1 MTRYRKTNQNGEGLI
16 LGVAL
21 LMIVVAV
28 FAKLFI
34 PLLVIWLIY
43 LVYYFYNKV
52 YMRSNVMLIALSVLT
67 LISGVCFGIMQN
79 NQTAE
84 TTTEAP
90 EVEAS
95 RDEPS
100 EDVIEAEDSGS
111 KTDVM
116 TMGEASSPSGASSN
130 VDLSA
135 GMSGNKS
142 SSGTSA
148 CLHYEAGRCWDDL
161 EMEAYSQGRYDK
173 NYGWYGGSYYE
184 SDDCDSVC
192 QDILLDAYEEGYAD
206 GY

>member
-52 YMRSNVMLIALSVLT
+52 YTRSNVMLIVLSVLT
-67 LISGVCFGIMQN
+67 LISGACFGIMQDK
-79 NQTAE
+79 QSAE
-84 TTTEAP
+84 TTTEVP

-95 RDEPS
+95 KDEPS
-100 EDVIEAEDSGS
+100 GDIAEAEDSGS
-111 KTDVM
+111 KTDV
-116 TMGEASSPSGASSN
+116 TTSGETGLSSEMSG
-130 VDLSA
+130 SA
-135 GMSGNKS
+135 GSPAGVSSNKS

-173 NYGWYGGSYYE
+173 SYGWYGGSYYE

-192 QDILLDAYEEGYAD
+192 QDILLDAYEEGYYD